1 MKKKIAILGST
12 GSIGKTL
19 IEIIKKDK
27 KSFEVV
33 LLTAQKNE
41 VSLLKQAK
49 LLNVKNLIITNSQSF
64 KNAVKKRSNKK
75 INIYNDYKK
84 FNKIFRGKVD
94 YVMNSISGIEGL
106 KPTLEIIKHTKKIA
120 VANKESIICG
130 WNLINKK
137 LKFYKTEF
145 IPIDSEHFSINE
157 LIKNTNKKNIEKVF
171 ITASGGPFLN
181 YKHSSFKNIKVKNAI
196 NHPTWKMGKKIS
208 IDSATLIN
216 KVYELIEAKKI
227 FNLDYS
233 KFDILVQ
240 PTSFIHSI
248 IRFYGGILKVLVH
261 DTSMI
266 IPIFNSL
273 YDTKKFNIK
282 FSPNINLKLFN
293 NLNLQKVPI
302 KKFPINKILTHLP
315 KTDSLFETVLVSSN
329 DTLVNLFLSKK
340 ISFNDI
346 HIYLNKILSL
356 KEFQK
361 YKRKKPKNLTE
372 ILHLNE
378 YVRLKTKSLSVV

>member
-12 GSIGKTL
+12 GSIGKSL

-27 KSFEVV
+27 KSFEVI
-33 LLTAQKNE
+33 LLTAQKNDS
-41 VSLLKQAK
+41 SLLKQAK

-64 KNAVKKRSNKK
+64 ENAIKKRSNKK

-84 FNKIFRGKVD
+84 FNKIFRSKVD
-94 YVMNSISGIEGL
+94 YVMNSISGIDGL

-130 WNLINKK
+130 WNLINRK

-157 LIKNTNKKNIEKVF
+157 LIKNTNKKNIEKVY

-181 YKHSSFKNIKVKNAI
+181 YKHSSFRNINVKNAI

-227 FNLDYS
+227 FDLDYS

-240 PTSFIHSI
+240 PTSYVHSI
-248 IRFYGGILKVLVH
+248 IRFYGGIFKVLVH

-273 YDTKKFNIK
+273 YDTKKFNSK
-282 FSPNINLKLFN
+282 YSHNINFKLFN
-293 NLNLQKVPI
+293 NLNLQKVPS

-346 HIYLNKILSL
+346 HTYLNKILSL

>member
-27 KSFEVV
+27 KNFEVI

-41 VSLLKQAK
+41 ISLLKQAK
-49 LLNVKNLIITNSQSF
+49 LLNVKNLILTNSKSF
-64 KNAVKKRSNKK
+64 DNANKKKFNKK
-75 INIYNDYKK
+75 INIYNDYQK

-94 YVMNSISGIEGL
+94 YVMNSISGIDGL
-106 KPTLEIIKHTKKIA
+106 KPTLGIIKYTKKIA

-130 WNLINKK
+130 WNLINRE
-137 LKFYKTEF
+137 LRLHNTEF

-157 LIKNTNKKNIEKVF
+157 LINNKNKKNIEKVY
-171 ITASGGPFLN
+171 ITASGGPFFNRKL
-181 YKHSSFKNIKVKNAI
+181 SSFKNIKVKNAI
-196 NHPTWKMGKKIS
+196 KHPTWKMGKKIS

-227 FNLDYS
+227 FNLNYS
-233 KFDILVQ
+233 KFDILIQ
-240 PTSFIHSI
+240 PTSYVHSI
-248 IRFYGGILKVLVH
+248 IKFYGGILKVLAH
-261 DTSMI
+261 NTSMK

-273 YDTKKFNIK
+273 YDSKKFK
-282 FSPNINLKLFN
+282 SKVSTNINIELFN

-302 KKFPINKILTHLP
+302 KKFPINKILNHLP

-340 ISFNDI
+340 IAFNDI
-346 HIYLNKILSL
+346 HPYLNKILSL

-361 YKRKKPKNLTE
+361 YKSKKPKKLTE